1 MGTWGTG
8 WFENDAA
15 ADFLIE
21 VEDQAPG
28 RQHALLVS
36 RMRSAIDANR
46 YLEGPEADEG
56 LAAAALIATA
66 GGGADA
72 ATVAPNV
79 ELPAALQ
86 APDAA
91 TLALARAAVTRLS
104 DPKDNEWLDLWDEAG
119 ELPAA
124 LARLA
129 GLQEQLAAVTPLAG
143 PAAAAAPAQGE
154 GGRKRRWWRRG

>member
-21 VEDQAPG
+21 LEDQAPA
-28 RQHALLVS
+28 RRHTLLVN
-36 RMRSAIDANR
+36 RMRAVVDAKG

-66 GGGADA
+66 GGGVDA

-79 ELPAALQ
+79 DLPPALQ
-86 APDAA
+86 PPDAA

-119 ELPAA
+119 EREDA
-124 LARLA
+124 LSRLA
-129 GLQEQLAAVTPLAG
+129 GLQEQLPAATPVAG
-143 PAAAAAPAQGE
+143 PAAAAPEEGE
-154 GGRKRRWWRRG
+154 GGPKRRWWRRG